1 MLIKITLILFF
12 ISLAVGV
19 FCWIKLLFEINKIQK
34 LEKLSDELKLFVTP
48 FFLSKLLVAHNLATK
63 NKKNLPVFLFFCKEY
78 QELFHKEAVDFL
90 SSFFQGL
97 ETDKSWN
104 DFLVESEFQFNFFR
118 KFDQFKKKVN
128 HFSGKLMLFSAWENL
143 CLEQIN
149 VFNLILAKINEDL
162 DKIKIIFA
170 FDFKEVDKNI
180 MFLESTIS
188 HLRKTIYHQNIQ
200 ITFSYFKN
208 LGEKLLLFT
217 EKYFDWYKLL
227 NLYLVVLPKRVKEV
241 ISLAAN
247 LQFKVEKKNNV
258 DFFLNKCDE
267 TKIKIKINLVE
278 FNVEKVYYPLQN
290 LILDLENR
298 IFQLKEY
305 EVMKTTFQSIFQF
318 VIVHFEKIKKK
329 FTSFGD
335 KRFFSQSLEKVFF
348 FHQLKVVKFQNFN
361 DLLTETQKSV
371 DDLLITHYNNNKIS
385 FFQPVIKQV
394 QKILLNFLKLSE
406 IYHQIDLFSAKKEEK
421 SQIIFL
427 TLLNFKTILDKKE
440 NFFLKT
446 NYYWELNKLFD
457 DFSYLIQK
465 GVNSNHFH
473 KKTNY
478 NLVFNDFQNQV
489 LNFKNKLENTFFLK
503 HIAEILFVKV
513 NRKRFVNEF
522 LYNKILNCEV
532 LFLKQN
538 YKDAVELLLKILKS
552 SN

>member
-208 LGEKLLLFT
+208 LGEKLILFT

-241 ISLAAN
+241 ISLATN
-247 LQFKVEKKNNV
+247 LQFKVEKKNSV

-513 NRKRFVNEF
+513 NKKRFVNEF